1 MAIDIGSVGI
11 WHRGRIWDAAGDEVD
26 DAAAELEELG
36 YGAIWTGSSEA
47 NLARQERILSA
58 TSRIV
63 AATGIVNIWLNA
75 ADELSGNYQRL
86 TTKHPDRLLIG
97 LGSSHA
103 PQVEAA
109 GITYEQ
115 PLTRLRRYLDEL
127 DTMTEGI
134 PKDHRILAA
143 LGPRALSLGAERSLG
158 AHPYLV
164 TPIYTR
170 EARER
175 IGPDAW
181 LAPEQKVVLESDPSK
196 AREIARDQLPTYLR
210 LPNYANNLK
219 RQGFTDE
226 DLADGGSDRL
236 VDALV
241 AWGEVDAILE
251 RVAEH
256 RDAGASHI
264 SLQVLGPEGLP
275 RKEWRAIAEALSG
288 PGITGYSSAS
298 PAEHPRI

>member
-11 WHRGRIWDAAGDEVD
+11 WHSGRIWDAAGEEADE
-26 DAAAELEELG
+26 AAAELEELG

-109 GITYEQ
+109 GITYER
-115 PLTRLRRYLDEL
+115 PLSRLRRYLDEL

-134 PKDHRILAA
+134 PKDHRVLAA
-143 LGPRALSLGAERSLG
+143 LGPRALSLAAERSLG

-164 TPIYTR
+164 TPAHTH

-175 IGPDAW
+175 IGPDTW

-196 AREIARDQLPTYLR
+196 AREIAREALPTYLR

-241 AWGEVDAILE
+241 AWGEVDAIVE

-256 RDAGASHI
+256 RDAGASHV

-288 PGITGYSSAS
+288 VTTV
-298 PAEHPRI
+298 